1 MMGNLRRRLVM
12 TGHDARGVSRV
23 ASDRMIGG
31 SPGPSLPGSEIGE
44 IWGADEPLAFPDTG
58 TMPGCAGFFPPL
70 HGARLVEI
78 CLPAE
83 AVDYVP
89 GSKQGHARHEA
100 GDGPAQAGA
109 ALADD
114 SRPGMHR
121 TRTTDIII
129 VMEGRLDCQ
138 LDEETVHLKAGDVF
152 IQNGTIHAWF
162 NPYPEPCR
170 YMAVILGAEN
180 SLCP

>member
-1 MMGNLRRRLVM
+1 MMGNLQRRLVM
-12 TGHDARGVSRV
+12 TGHNARGISRV
-23 ASDRMIGG
+23 ASDRVVGG
-31 SPGPSLPGSEIGE
+31 SPGPSIAGSEIGE
-44 IWGADEPLAFPDTG
+44 IWGADRPLSFPDDG
-58 TMPGCAGFFPPL
+58 AMPDYAGFFPPL

-78 CLPAE
+78 FLPAN
-83 AVDYVP
+83 AVDYVA
-89 GSKQGHARHEA
+89 GSKQGHARHES
-100 GDGPAQAGA
+100 GPAQAGA

-114 SRPGMHR
+114 SKPGMHR

-129 VMEGRLDCQ
+129 VMEGRLDCR
-138 LDEETVHLKAGDVF
+138 LDEETVHLKTGDVF

-180 SLCP
+180 VLC